1 MIIRP
6 PAGPA
11 VKRLRLCL
19 LALWLIVMGGSPH
32 AAQEGPHDP
41 ADSPWGTIQ
50 VPGGF
55 AALQQ
60 TAMLAAPADEWRTLP
75 LLIELSFAGLEG
87 LRFTRLTG
95 EYAAALR
102 RLHQRAAAIAPDRSV
117 TLAMRTRDRGGF
129 DDLLDTLGFA
139 FDERDGVVRARTGA
153 DAEERQALFRRAGV
167 PVERLAARL
176 NAGEAVALATA
187 DSPAPLPLGA
197 AFWTERFIPAPPAH
211 DLLWAILSSREMS
224 SLYYGLLAVDDATL
238 RAVAADPALAKALVR
253 HALVVPTAAPALR
266 VRNGHVLPPAGDDA
280 ATLWEDL
287 VGKRLDRPAEFVNA
301 LLGADDGRLAHFYA
315 TVASLPAGT
324 AAFVAGK
331 SRGTV
336 RERRETFGRLY
347 AAHQGAI
354 AGWRADAL
362 VQPAR
367 GGPAEVLV
375 SIRARADGSLAGPP
389 WTAFWRRAFDSEAW
403 PADAARELGRIDDGD
418 LLDAAGL
425 LALVCPGLC
434 DERRLAAFTL
444 VQREFP
450 DADLSLAPA
459 LLSVVRTR
467 LRYPA
472 LALEIER
479 MHLGDPTVYARLGAA
494 AARIERLD
502 QPVRT
507 IALVQFQAAVALL
520 GRLRSV
526 GAPAPLV
533 REHAGRLGALVITA
547 GGFDG
552 SLVRWLVVGQGS
564 VLATG
569 DVDDPDVAAER
580 SAAGAPWQRRDVRV
594 EWEGVSYLV
603 DVAATEQSRIRDA
616 RSKFSSSPLQPA
628 VALLLLADDLPE
640 ARAAGRLEAW
650 SAAVDEVVAAAREP
664 ASLNWARAEFDRVS
678 DLPRRLAGV
687 LRGGRRGD
695 RDHADEAAGLLRRAA
710 DLVAADALAG
720 LVYAIALHNV
730 DGGLAMSTELPR
742 RHQLETEG
750 AGPVRLTPWDIPA
763 EPNRDLGRRHITG
776 SLLALDAGVTELGVR
791 RMGTGR
797 PAEEPNMAAPFASGL
812 WRTAA
817 LARPWAVA
825 PDETNAIDD
834 ARARGEAIVA
844 GWAASPPDDPL
855 LRRAG
860 IAGPRA
866 GWLRWRLARG
876 EPPQAL
882 LSLEDVVR
890 LAGWTSSAAH
900 AWGAGASPSN
910 CLCLVMP
917 AVSWEVRGRPR
928 DPMTAAES
936 AVEPALR
943 VAVELR
949 RRGLP
954 SALAPG
960 VLALLV
966 TDLVEQSTLPHPL
979 DVAGLAEALRRV
991 PPERFDDYIAAVAA
1005 RGPLVRAEVDGE
1017 ER

>member
-1 MIIRP
+1 
-6 PAGPA
+6 
-11 VKRLRLCL
+11 
-19 LALWLIVMGGSPH
+19 
-32 AAQEGPHDP
+32 
-41 ADSPWGTIQ
+41 
-50 VPGGF
+50 
-55 AALQQ
+55 
-60 TAMLAAPADEWRTLP
+60 
-75 LLIELSFAGLEG
+75 
-87 LRFTRLTG
+87 
-95 EYAAALR
+95 
-102 RLHQRAAAIAPDRSV
+102 
-117 TLAMRTRDRGGF
+117 MRTRDRGRF

-139 FDERDGVVRARTGA
+139 FDEREGVVRARTGGT
-153 DAEERQALFRRAGV
+153 AEERQELFRRAGV
-167 PVERLAARL
+167 PVDQLAARL
-176 NAGEAVALATA
+176 NAGEAVPLATA

-197 AFWTERFIPAPPAH
+197 AFWTDRFIPAPPPH

-224 SLYYGLLAVDDATL
+224 SLYYGLLALDDTTL
-238 RAVAADPALAKALVR
+238 RAVGADPALAKALVR

-266 VRNGHVLPPAGDDA
+266 VENGRVLPPAGDEA

-324 AAFVAGK
+324 AAFVAGR

-336 RERRETFGRLY
+336 RERREAFGRLY
-347 AAHQGAI
+347 ATYQAAI

-362 VQPAR
+362 IQPAR

-375 SIRARADGSLAGPP
+375 SIHARPDGSLEGPP
-389 WTAFWRRAFDSEAW
+389 WTEFWRRAFDSEAW
-403 PADAARELGRIDDGD
+403 PADAARELGRIDDRER
-418 LLDAAGL
+418 LDAAGL
-425 LALVCPGLC
+425 LGSVCPGVC

-444 VQREFP
+444 LQREFP
-450 DADLSLAPA
+450 DSDLSLAPA
-459 LLSVVRTR
+459 FLSVARTR

-479 MHLGDPTVYARLGAA
+479 MHLDDPAVYARLGAT

-502 QPVRT
+502 QPARA

-520 GRLRSV
+520 ARLRSV
-526 GAPAPLV
+526 GAPAALV
-533 REHAGRLGALVITA
+533 HEQAGRLGALPVTA

-552 SLVRWLVVGQGS
+552 SLVRWLLVGPGS
-564 VLATG
+564 VLTTG

-580 SAAGAPWQRRDVRV
+580 SAAGAPWQRRDLRV

-616 RSKFSSSPLQPA
+616 RSKFSSNQLKPA
-628 VALLLLADDLPE
+628 VALLLLADDLPD
-640 ARAAGRLEAW
+640 ALAAGRLEAW
-650 SAAVDEVVAAAREP
+650 SAAVAEVVAAGREP
-664 ASLNWARAEFDRVS
+664 APLNWAGVEFDRVG
-678 DLPRRLAGV
+678 DIPRRLAAV
-687 LRGGRRGD
+687 LRSGRRGD
-695 RDHADEAAGLLRRAA
+695 KDRADEGAGLLRRAA
-710 DLVAADALAG
+710 DLVAADALAA
-720 LVYAIALHNV
+720 LVYAIALYNA

-742 RHQLETEG
+742 RHQLEAEG
-750 AGPVRLTPWDIPA
+750 AGLVRLSPWDIPE

-776 SLLALDAGVTELGVR
+776 SLLALDAGVPELGVR

-797 PAEEPNMAAPFASGL
+797 PAEEPNMAAPFAAGL

-817 LARPWAVA
+817 LARPWAMA
-825 PDETNAIDD
+825 PNETDAIDD
-834 ARARGEAIVA
+834 ARARAEAIVA
-844 GWAASPPDDPL
+844 RWAASPPDDPL

-866 GWLRWRLARG
+866 GWLRWLLVRG
-876 EPPQAL
+876 EPMQAL
-882 LSLEDVVR
+882 LSLEDLVR
-890 LAGWTSSAAH
+890 LAGWTPSAGWT
-900 AWGAGASPSN
+900 WGAGGSPSG
-910 CLCLVMP
+910 CLCLEMP
-917 AVSWEVRGRPR
+917 AVSWEGRGRPR
-928 DPMTAAES
+928 DARIAAET

-979 DVAGLAEALRRV
+979 DVAALAEALRRV
-991 PPERFDDYIAAVAA
+991 PPERFDDYIAAVPA
-1005 RGPLVRAEVDGE
+1005 RGPLVRADVGGE
-1017 ER
+1017 DR